1 MNNNGVVPVHT
12 PAIWKLHVPP
22 RIQIFLWLLSNNK
35 LLTRDNLNKRRKV
48 DDLSC
53 LFCNEQESCNHLFF
67 GCVVAKYL
75 WEMVSSIF
83 NKCIGTD
90 FESVASWWISENTN
104 SVLNMFSTAVLW
116 TLWSTRNECVFRG

>member
-1 MNNNGVVPVHT
+1 
-12 PAIWKLHVPP
+12 
-22 RIQIFLWLLSNNK
+22 
-35 LLTRDNLNKRRKV
+35 V